1 MRLARLAALVAALVA
16 APSASAYTGLRR
28 DAAIAAG
35 SGAWTKSATVDTSDT
50 WPAFSDLVMSRDG
63 RYVAYILEEEFTWF
77 EWQEYVSGG
86 ESYIDASYR
95 FNQTNLVVSE
105 VSDLGRTCETCRT
118 YPFNLSHFQP
128 TTYSGSPS
136 YVELQAIALSSAES
150 GNLRLAVAEG
160 HNYWWN
166 TGRYDDERRGN
177 VTVFELVDGSWL
189 QLGNA
194 IVGEPDEALGLS
206 LSFSDDGTVLAI
218 GCDDVHNVNFSSSS
232 YWRGSSPEGF
242 VRVFKYDSGTWTQLG
257 DKIVATGRKWDETET
272 NLDVCSISGD
282 GRSIVVHS
290 HSMSSN
296 TAQVFR
302 TRTTDENL
310 GGSQWELAG
319 EPIDEDNT
327 WGTFSLNYDGTRL
340 LMAGMVFELT
350 HSSRWSLSMYTF
362 AYGGYNSNGISSDG
376 TRAVI
381 VYDGVEEDAD
391 AHVVQFD
398 PRSLEWVVIA
408 KISTGHKYAG
418 QAWLSSDGSRVSIS
432 HRDNNYNDVG
442 FSVFD
447 VGDCDYASV
456 PNAER
461 ADPPSCASGEVR
473 IWGSTAVE
481 CAAGALL
488 RACRPRYSWG
498 DREFCPVWA
507 EFVDCAMDSAWGT
520 AGCAYAYD
528 GDGDYGDAD
537 GSRIWDF
544 VREVTA
550 DSGSRVMQVYLEC
563 ENMREVACGDAAK
576 CEWVLD
582 PDENFCSMTTQAFVQ
597 AAIDDGAPA
606 SLVSYLT
613 NTESSRE
620 VLSALRASCHEY
632 VDFDGWS
639 DGWGD
644 LWVEMDYDD
653 ASDGYP
659 DDGELC
665 AAMHDYVE
673 CRAAGDCDPYAFS
686 WYPTVE
692 RQTLLHQMWADSM
705 SSLTSNHTKTKDL
718 IDECSAVSDEK
729 SCDTK
734 AGCVFAVHTY
744 THGHNW
750 SYCFADSA
758 EVLEYHESDGASEAF
773 IAMMT
778 SLFWDECWALDED
791 ACAANPRCGMA
802 VLWGTQNRCALT
814 GANVL
819 AVAAA
824 GCRSHE
830 SFDDVAETWGV
841 DLREAVAAR
850 FPGACVS
857 PPDPEN
863 GEHAT
868 SCPIMLTG
876 DTCSVKC
883 DEGYAK
889 QSGSLV
895 SRCADGAYA
904 PAVCASAAA
913 TPAVGANGG
922 APPTTPTTAD
932 VDAKK
937 ADASEKR
944 AAADEKRAAAED
956 IRDDLL
962 TSVADAKDRRLAEVL
977 ANAALAGAA
986 SVSVVRFP
994 LAADD
999 EDAACDDAFATM
1011 RVDAAEGAC
1020 DVSLYG
1026 SGRRLLATYD
1036 VSVYL
1041 DPARVNATALE
1052 AAVQNLRDEGLA
1064 PATETSDP
1072 VAALASIPG
1081 IDSGLLATFETSAA
1095 AAVEAEA
1102 AAAAAED
1109 AAEAAEE
1116 ALVASELAP
1125 PPPPTAGAVAPPPP
1139 KLLVSDY
1146 ESSARRTASAALAV
1160 LAAFVCAA
1168 A

>member
-35 SGAWTKSATVDTSDT
+35 SGAWTKTATVDTSDT
-50 WPAFSDLVMSRDG
+50 WTASRDLVMSRDG
-63 RYVAYILEEEFTWF
+63 RYVAYYLEEEFTWF
-77 EWQEYVSGG
+77 EWEEYVLGG
-86 ESYIDASYR
+86 EPYSFDASYR

-128 TTYSGSPS
+128 TTYSPPS
-136 YVELQAIALSSAES
+136 YPELQAFALSSAES
-150 GNLRLAVAEG
+150 GNLRLAVAER
-160 HNYWWN
+160 HNYWWK
-166 TGRYDDERRGN
+166 TGRYYDERRGN

-218 GCDDVHNVNFSSSS
+218 GCDDVHNVSSSS
-232 YWRGSSPEGF
+232 YFPGSSPEGF

-257 DKIVATGRKWDETET
+257 DKIVATGHTWDETET

-290 HSMSSN
+290 MSSN
-296 TAQVFR
+296 TVQVFR

-319 EPIDEDNT
+319 EPIDEDYA
-327 WGTFSLNYDGTRL
+327 WDPSLNYDGTRL

-350 HSSRWSLSMYTF
+350 HSSRWSLSMYTA

-381 VYDGVEEDAD
+381 IYEDDEEDAD

-408 KISTGHKYAG
+408 KISTGHESAG

-432 HRDNNYNDVG
+432 HRDYDSNYGDYVG

-507 EFVDCAMDSAWGT
+507 EFVDCEMDSAWGT
-520 AGCAYAYD
+520 AGCAYEYE

-544 VREVTA
+544 VREVFA
-550 DSGSRVMQVYLEC
+550 DSGSRVMQDDLEC
-563 ENMREVACGDAAK
+563 GNMREAACGDAVK

-582 PDENFCSMTTQAFVQ
+582 PDENYCSMTTQAVAQ

-639 DGWGD
+639 DRWGD

-673 CRAAGDCDPYAFS
+673 CRAAGDCDPYVFS

-692 RQTLLHQMWADSM
+692 RQTLLHEMWADSM
-705 SSLTSNHTKTKDL
+705 SSMTSNHTKTKNL

-744 THGHNW
+744 THDQYNF
-750 SYCFADSA
+750 SYCWADSA

-778 SLFWDECWALDED
+778 SLFWDECWALNED
-791 ACAANPRCGMA
+791 ACAANPRCGMV
-802 VLWGTQNRCALT
+802 VLWGFQNRCALT
-814 GANVL
+814 DANVL

-868 SCPIMLTG
+868 SCPFMLTG
-876 DTCSVKC
+876 ETCSVKC